1 MLVVPFIR
9 HLKISKRHI
18 ANHSIKEA
26 VRQIGFF
33 KSLCRN
39 GCFLI
44 KLLCNPCGN
53 RIKFHTV
60 NLTVLHCV
68 RQHTDEITDT
78 AGRL

>member
-1 MLVVPFIR
+1 MLVIPFIR
-9 HLKISKRHI
+9 YLKISKRHI
-18 ANHSIKEA
+18 TNHSIKEA

-39 GCFLI
+39 GCFLV